1 MEAPPADAQPEAAAV
16 KTEHPLT
23 APPPPSPH
31 PPLRLLIR
39 TNERQIEVL
48 SVPSV
53 SDLTDEESAELEGD
67 EREAVVLQN
76 SVSQNSEN

>member
-1 MEAPPADAQPEAAAV
+1 MRVEAPPADARPEAAAV

-23 APPPPSPH
+23 APPPPSPL
-31 PPLRLLIR
+31 PTFR

-53 SDLTDEESAELEGD
+53 SDLTDEESAELEAD
-67 EREAVVLQN
+67 ERRQ
-76 SVSQNSEN
+76 